1 MERRKRI
8 YRHLKT
14 LAEARSILFESL
26 QTAQVDTE
34 AIPVRQALGRILAVP
49 VQAQQSA
56 PAYAAAAMDGV
67 AVKAPDTFGALPEN
81 PVFLPKDKALMV
93 NTGDPLPDGTDAVV
107 MIENVEDAGDRWE
120 IREAVYPWRN
130 VRKTGEDMVKGE
142 IILPA
147 RHRLRAYDQA
157 ALLAAGLLSVQ
168 VIKRPRVLII
178 PTGTEIVTPEAAPDP
193 LPKGAILE
201 VDGQM
206 LASLSQECG
215 AVAQIVAPVPNILSD
230 LKAAL
235 QKAVAENYDLI
246 LVVAGCSAG
255 SEDFSAPLLEEMGT
269 LLVHG
274 VAMMPGK
281 PVLLAAVPTPD
292 PKRVCE
298 KPAFRGMGFQ
308 PMQHRQDADTTKPH
322 GEDAHAT
329 SPAPS
334 KARGGCEKVPVIAI
348 PGYPVSAALAFR
360 EFAGPLLYRMQGLQ
374 PPEPEEVSA
383 VLARKLPSKLGLE
396 EQVRVL
402 LGEVGGRL
410 VATPIEGGAG
420 VISSIVRADG
430 LLRIEQESS
439 GLRETE
445 TVQVELLVPRE
456 VVRNRVLVVGSHD
469 LTIDLLGSL
478 LKERTGGRVQVSS
491 SNVGSL
497 GGLLAVRKGVAHLA
511 GAHLLDPET
520 GDYNRSYIQ
529 HYVPDVPVTLVTLV
543 HRWQG
548 FMVAPGNPRHITGIR
563 DLARRDVVFVNR
575 QSGSG
580 TRVLLDYE
588 LGRAGMQGEQVVGY
602 RHEEYTHLNV
612 AMAIVSGAADVGLGI
627 RAAADALS
635 LDFIP
640 LTKERYDLV
649 IPTAY
654 LEDKRIRLLL
664 EIVRSR
670 DFQSKVLELGGYE
683 VDQTGKV
690 VQ

>member
-1 MERRKRI
+1 MIRPSMERKKRI

-14 LAEARSILFESL
+14 LAEARAVVSESL
-26 QTAQVDTE
+26 RDVHVSAET
-34 AIPVRQALGRILAVP
+34 IPVRQALGRILAAAVR
-49 VQAQQSA
+49 ARQSV
-56 PAYAAAAMDGV
+56 PAYPAAAMDGI
-67 AVKAPDTFGALPEN
+67 AVKASDTFGALPEN
-81 PVFLPKDKALMV
+81 PVFLPKDRAVMV
-93 NTGDPLPDGTDAVV
+93 DTGDPLPGGADAVV

-120 IREAVYPWRN
+120 VREAVYPWRN
-130 VRKTGEDMVKGE
+130 VRKPGEDMVKGE

-157 ALLAAGLLSVQ
+157 ALLAAGLLAVE
-168 VIKRPRVLII
+168 VVKKPRVLII
-178 PTGTEIVTPEAAPDP
+178 PTGTEIVTPEEAPNP

-206 LASLSQECG
+206 LDSLSHRCG
-215 AVAQIVAPVPNILSD
+215 AVAQIAAPVPNIPGN
-230 LKAAL
+230 LKARL
-235 QKAVAENYDLI
+235 QQAVAESYDLI

-255 SEDFSAPLLEEMGT
+255 SEDFTAPVLEEMGT

-281 PVLLAAVPTPD
+281 PVLLAAVPAWD
-292 PKRVCE
+292 PKAR
-298 KPAFRGMGFQ
+298 
-308 PMQHRQDADTTKPH
+308 
-322 GEDAHAT
+322 EDQA
-329 SPAPS
+329 
-334 KARGGCEKVPVIAI
+334 KVPGTKACAAGPIPVIGI
-348 PGYPVSAALAFR
+348 PGYAVSAALAFR

-374 PPEPEEVSA
+374 PPETEKVEA

-396 EQVRVL
+396 EHIRVL
-402 LGEVGGRL
+402 LGDVGGRL
-410 VATPIEGGAG
+410 IATPIEGGAG

-439 GLRETE
+439 GLREAE
-445 TVQVELLVPRE
+445 TVEVELLVPRE
-456 VVRNRVLVVGSHD
+456 AVRNRLLVVGSHD

-478 LKERTGGRVQVSS
+478 LKEKTGGRVQVSS

-497 GGLLAVRKGVAHLA
+497 GGLLAVRRGTAHLA

-520 GDYNRSYIQ
+520 GEYNRSYVER
-529 HYVPDVPVTLVTLV
+529 YVPDLPVTLVTLV
-543 HRWQG
+543 RRWQG
-548 FMVAPGNPRHITGIR
+548 FMVAPGNPRNITGIR
-563 DLARRDVVFVNR
+563 DLARRDVMFVNR

-588 LGRAGMQGEQVVGY
+588 LGRAGIHREQVLGY

-612 AMAIVSGAADVGLGI
+612 AMAIVSEAADVGLGI

-649 IPTAY
+649 IPTAH
-654 LEDKRIRLLL
+654 LEDEKICLLL
-664 EIVRSR
+664 ETVRSR
-670 DFQSKVLELGGYE
+670 DFQAKVVELGGYE
-683 VDQTGKV
+683 VEETGKV
-690 VQ
+690 VEWARRGPAPGED